1 MALYS
6 INTVVVKEQVL
17 KLLSIFF
24 FVEVFSKLSMG
35 QNVVF
40 VTLDPIQFLI
50 NKSLCVIHNSFY
62 GPFLFFI
69 FCPLSIRGL
78 LLISCFAHKDCL
90 FQG

>member
-1 MALYS
+1 MKYPIQKAFKLIVASYS

-24 FVEVFSKLSMG
+24 FVEVFSKLGMG

-50 NKSLCVIHNSFY
+50 NKSLCVIHNSIY
-62 GPFLFFI
+62 SLYA
-69 FCPLSIRGL
+69 L
-78 LLISCFAHKDCL
+78 LYQLEDCY
-90 FQG
+90 